1 MPSPAARGLRQ
12 RKKERIREQLTDVAL
27 RLFTVRGF
35 DRTTV
40 ESIVEEVGVSPRT
53 FFRYFPAKE
62 DVLTASAE
70 RLGVDLRAALAAR
83 PPDEAPLAS
92 LRRVLTER
100 ARVYDADRASYLA
113 LSRMID
119 GTPALRA
126 RYRDKQQ
133 TWERGF
139 VEEIAVRLGLRG
151 DRHRL
156 GPRVLARVAGA
167 AFGAAVDT
175 WVAGGGR
182 PRLAQLVDE
191 SFAIIERG
199 LQGRT
204 AGRVR
209 R

>member
-1 MPSPAARGLRQ
+1 MVARASRGLRQ
-12 RKKERIREQLTDVAL
+12 RKKERVREELTDAAL

-40 ESIVEEVGVSPRT
+40 EAIVEQVGVSPRT

-70 RLGVDLRAALAAR
+70 RLGTDLRAALAAR
-83 PPDEAPLAS
+83 PGDEPPIAS

-100 ARVYDADRASYLA
+100 AKVYDAERPHYLA
-113 LSRMID
+113 LSRMIE

-139 VEEIAVRLGLRG
+139 
-151 DRHRL
+151 
-156 GPRVLARVAGA
+156 
-167 AFGAAVDT
+167 
-175 WVAGGGR
+175 
-182 PRLAQLVDE
+182 
-191 SFAIIERG
+191 
-199 LQGRT
+199 
-204 AGRVR
+204 
-209 R
+209 